1 MKVLKIA
8 AVSILALGLV
18 LGVALPGLAA
28 SDSASLQAGNIP
40 CEVLRGRV
48 VSIDD
53 DQEFVIQSGEQ
64 ELTISVNGDTR
75 YFKLCV
81 PGRIV
86 ALAQY
91 LKQWRHQNQEELGAS
106 AGHQMGMGHQNQ
118 KALGALAQHQM
129 KLRLQNQIPQPGNVD
144 MPELKPP
151 NLKQLRCLGEEAT
164 FGDIAV
170 GDRVAVRAVWGEDS
184 YLAKTVVI
192 MKPTTYARVSGT
204 VSNID
209 EANMEIAIEPLSSS
223 SAEDGEIILAYDSH
237 TTFSLRGTPGLQQGE
252 RVVAIYM
259 ERDDGTL
266 LAKRVMSGVEL
277 LELAQ

>member
-28 SDSASLQAGNIP
+28 SDSASLQASNILP
-40 CEVLRGRV
+40 EVLRGRV

-53 DQEFVIQSGEQ
+53 DQGFFVIQSGEQ
-64 ELTISVNGDTR
+64 KLTISVDDDTK
-75 YFKLCV
+75 YFRLYV
-81 PGRIV
+81 PERLT
-86 ALAQY
+86 ALLRHRMQLMQPEVQIESVINQMPQ
-91 LKQWRHQNQEELGAS
+91 LKKRAMEILKHQ
-106 AGHQMGMGHQNQ
+106 
-118 KALGALAQHQM
+118 
-129 KLRLQNQIPQPGNVD
+129 R
-144 MPELKPP
+144 P

-192 MKPTTYARVSGT
+192 MKPTAYARVSGT

-237 TTFSLRGTPGLQQGE
+237 TTFILRGTPGLQEGE
-252 RVVAIYM
+252 KVVAIYM

-266 LAKRVMSGVEL
+266 LAKRVMSGVEP